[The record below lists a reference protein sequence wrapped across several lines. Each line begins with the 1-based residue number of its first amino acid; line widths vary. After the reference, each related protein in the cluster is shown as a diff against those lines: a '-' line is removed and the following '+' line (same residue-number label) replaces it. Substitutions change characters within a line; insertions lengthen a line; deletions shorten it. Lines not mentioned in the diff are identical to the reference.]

1 MKTKRF
7 IIRATGRIV
16 NIEFE
21 SISVNK
27 KKFDVVNGLSLSYL
41 DADSLEKVKALLPGV
56 EANAAKAKIGS
67 LMDSEGQ
74 EIVIGENDYI
84 VEPKDCFKQLVRTI
98 QSTLPAYIE
107 LDKRVA
113 LLIKL
118 LNSLHPISQGSREKV
133 NILSGCHVLFGTA
146 GSGKTTMMREIS
158 KKADVKGHP
167 CLMIVTGEPSGTSTR
182 FDMGL
187 LGLISSLCAFED
199 TIILFDSLRH
209 LLYAQSGS
217 TLAGGVSSSLLDMV
231 TTLSVI
237 GEYTGNAL
245 CVAVNPLAS
254 NDEKYTLLL
263 EALRG
268 SATSVV
274 NLSPGGD
281 EGSNNSFETA
291 QVSSRRSENREFVS
305 ITRSQIADM
314 LTDVAIVVNEKDSE
328 AASSIFSDAGKYE
341 SNVVNGSGRQGLVAL
356 NGSDLVDRDLGEL
369 RKLYMPMFS

>member
-16 NIEFE
+16 NMEFE
-21 SISVNK
+21 SVSIGK
-27 KKFDVVNGLSLSYL
+27 KRFDVVNGLSLSYL
-41 DADSLEKVKALLPGV
+41 STDSLGKIKALPPGI
-56 EANAAKAKIGS
+56 EADTAAAKIGN
-67 LMDSEGQ
+67 LTDNEGQ
-74 EIVIGENDYI
+74 EVVISENDYI
-84 VEPKDCFKQLVRTI
+84 VEPKDCFKEIVRTI

-107 LDKRVA
+107 LDKRVT

-118 LNSLHPISQGSREKV
+118 LNSLHPISKGSREKV

-158 KKADVKGHP
+158 KKADAKGNP
-167 CLMIVTGEPSGTSTR
+167 CVMIVTGEPSGASTR

-217 TLAGGVSSSLLDMV
+217 TLAGGISSSLLDMV

-268 SATSVV
+268 SSTSVV
-274 NLSPGGD
+274 NLSPGND
-281 EGSNNSFETA
+281 EGSSGSFETA

-314 LTDVAIVVNEKDSE
+314 LTDVAVVVNEENSE
-328 AASSIFSDAGKYE
+328 ATSSIFSDTGKYE
-341 SNVVNGSGRQGLVAL
+341 SNVVNGSGRQGLIAL
-356 NGSDLVDRDLGEL
+356 NGSDLVDHALGEL
-369 RKLYMPMFS
+369 RKLYMPMFN